1 MYDVVYFSR
10 AQGERLVGAGLAR
23 EAACELARTEARKRK
38 VGRMFLAGSEPS
50 PRSELI
56 VIVESRRAA

>member
-10 AQGERLVGAGLAR
+10 GQGESLVGAGLAR
-23 EAACELARTEARKRK
+23 EAACELARAEARKRK
-38 VGRMFLAGSEPS
+38 VGRMFLAGSEPP

-56 VIVESRRAA
+56 VIVESRLAA